1 MVENKVQLPM
11 TPSTEVPA
19 DGIKSMIGGKEIV
32 TQEEAQKQKDVKPA
46 EKELTLD
53 QQFLTLNNEFTAKKA
68 EV

>member
-19 DGIKSMIGGKEIV
+19 DGIKSMIGGKEIT

-53 QQFLTLNNEFTAKKA
+53 
-68 EV
+68 